1 MDQKESILQTQ
12 IGPDGREQASAPL
25 ESQGCAD
32 NLLYISPRQA
42 IPVIFVPGIM
52 GTPLLATGKNNKNL
66 VKKLNGRWAWF
77 PDSLGWMGIASIIG
91 GFNRLSPAEKKTLL
105 DPEQTKVPMAIGEAD
120 FSGFDLKTCP
130 LPKDEIERRGW
141 GSVLLSDLGGYG
153 PILSFLENELRT
165 LYHDTGRG
173 KPRVKGA
180 MLAFEG
186 SIQAIKGYEALDL
199 TAYKK
204 ASAWSYPVYACGYN
218 WLRSNE
224 ESADEL
230 AHYIQYVLNDCRTR
244 LKLKCDKV
252 ILVTHSMG
260 GLVGRRCAQ
269 KHPENILG
277 VVHGVQPAIGAG
289 TAYRR
294 VRAGWEDVI
303 GRWAIGENADEV
315 TPVFGAPGPL
325 QLLPNQLYGNGW
337 LNVRWG
343 KKDGPL
349 LMSLPKQSNP
359 YDEIYSKTT
368 AWWRLCD
375 PRLVEPRA
383 QNREELEDG
392 WNLYLKN
399 LKMAQNFHAT
409 LGTYYFPD
417 TYAHF
422 GSDSK
427 FPAWNKIDWI
437 LKAFRNMTGQ
447 FSPVSSKEATAHLR
461 LSSDNRVNYLTLNN
475 AQTAGK
481 IAYQP
486 LHGPAV
492 IGAEYSGDAYHAAM
506 ASQDDTGDGTVPSH
520 SAAAVTDHI
529 KFSARL
535 SGFEHSASYN
545 DKSAR
550 AITLHSIVSLA
561 KDAKNLC

>member
-1 MDQKESILQTQ
+1 METKQTVLPTE
-12 IGPDGREQASAPL
+12 IGADGREHANAPL
-25 ESQGCAD
+25 ENQGCSD

-42 IPVIFVPGIM
+42 IPIIFVPGIM
-52 GTPLLATGKNNKNL
+52 GTPLLATGENNKNL
-66 VKKLNGRWAWF
+66 VKKLKGRWSWF
-77 PDSLGWMGIASIIG
+77 PDSLGWMGVLSIVG
-91 GFNRLSPAEKKTLL
+91 GFNRLSPAEKKYLL
-105 DPEQTKVPMAIGEAD
+105 DPDSTKVPRAIGEAD
-120 FSGFDLKTCP
+120 FSGFDFDTCP
-130 LPKDEIERRGW
+130 LPKEEIEQRGW

-153 PILSFLENELRT
+153 PILSFLESELRN
-165 LYHDTGRG
+165 LYHDDGKN
-173 KPRVKGA
+173 KPRIKGS

-186 SIQAIKGYEALDL
+186 SIQSIKGYEALDVA
-199 TAYKK
+199 AYKK
-204 ASAWSYPVYACGYN
+204 ASSWSYPVYACGYN

-230 AHYIQYVLNDCRTR
+230 ARYIQVVLKDCKTR
-244 LKLKCDKV
+244 LGLKCDQV

-269 KHPENILG
+269 KNPQNILG

-294 VRAGWEDVI
+294 VRAGWEDAV
-303 GRWAIGENADEV
+303 GRMAIGANADEV

-325 QLLPNQLYGNGW
+325 QLLPNHLYGNGW
-337 LNVRWG
+337 LNARWDS
-343 KKDGPL
+343 KDGPV
-349 LMSLPKQSNP
+349 LMSLPRNNNP

-368 AWWRLCD
+368 VWWRLCD

-383 QNREELEDG
+383 KTRQELEAG
-392 WNLYLKN
+392 WSLYLKN
-399 LKMAQNFHAT
+399 LRMAQDFHKS
-409 LGTYYFPD
+409 LDTYYFPE

-437 LKAFRNMTGQ
+437 LKAFRNMTGK
-447 FSPVSSKEATAHLR
+447 FSPKVPQEVAPNLR
-461 LSSDNRVNYLTLNN
+461 LSTDNRINYLTLNN
-475 AQTAGK
+475 MQTAGK

-486 LHGPAV
+486 IQGPAV
-492 IGAEYSGDAYHAAM
+492 IGANYSGDAYHAAM

-535 SGFEHSASYN
+535 SGFEHSKSYN

-550 AITLHSIVSLA
+550 AITLHSIISLA
-561 KDAKNLC
+561 KDANNLC